1 MTYSTRRAKFSVIY
15 SCHREFYSVRKLWQ
29 GVQVLEAMSEFET
42 EDESVNSIY
51 NDSESDNSNSDDN
64 FDASASD
71 SDANSESSSCCDDL
85 DAPPDSSGDET
96 PTNSAQ
102 RRGRGRGRGR
112 GCRRGGRG
120 IRGRHSVRGG
130 TAAGRGRAASS
141 SPLYVWTTVGEG
153 RYCQEANAN
162 VQI

>member
-1 MTYSTRRAKFSVIY
+1 MRTMAGRLRAD
-15 SCHREFYSVRKLWQ
+15 
-29 GVQVLEAMSEFET
+29 QVLEAMSEVET
-42 EDESVNSIY
+42 EDESVFTMTQRAIT
-51 NDSESDNSNSDDN
+51 
-64 FDASASD
+64 AIVMTILML
-71 SDANSESSSCCDDL
+71 DANSESSSCCDDL
-85 DAPPDSSGDET
+85 DAPPDSSNDET

-153 RYCQEANAN
+153 IVKKRMQMCKYKLKQAICRTLCKTRNTSIHACTCKYF
-162 VQI
+162 